1 MVERV
6 LEPEAQQAH
15 PGASTP
21 TPSRLDETT
30 IDRILERARWAP
42 SGDNT
47 QPWRF
52 ERIATDRLRIHAHDT
67 RDWCVY
73 DLQGHASQ
81 IAVGAL
87 LETIAL
93 AAGALGLDARFELD
107 PNAPETH
114 PVIDVELT
122 QTDRPPDPLHEV
134 IETRTTQRKPFES
147 TPLAAEDK
155 AALESAVPAGYR
167 IHWIEDAKD
176 KRRMAR
182 LLFRNAH
189 IRLTIKEAY
198 EVHKRIIEWDA
209 QYSEDRIPDQALG
222 LDAMTVK
229 TMRWAMASWERV
241 RFMNRWFAGTLL
253 PRLQMDL
260 LPGLRCAAHF
270 LLVADSKPD
279 HLADYVAAGRA
290 VQRLW
295 LACAANGIQFQPEQT
310 PMIFS
315 DYRRKGLRFT
325 AQDAALAEADR
336 LRADLTAL
344 VNEAALMKTV
354 FAGRVGYGTAPVA
367 RSVRLPL
374 GQLVRS

>member
-1 MVERV
+1 
-6 LEPEAQQAH
+6 LEPDTQQAR
-15 PGASTP
+15 PGASTK

-52 ERIATDRLRIHAHDT
+52 ERLATDRCRIHAHDT
-67 RDWCVY
+67 REWCVY

-114 PVIDVELT
+114 PIIDVELT

-134 IETRTTQRKPFES
+134 IETRTTQRKPFQS

-167 IHWIEDAKD
+167 IYWIEDAKD

-209 QYSEDRIPDQALG
+209 RFSDDRIPDQALG

-260 LPGLRCAAHF
+260 LPGLRCAAHL
-270 LLVADSKPD
+270 LLVAERRPNAV
-279 HLADYVAAGRA
+279 ADYLAAGRA

-310 PMIFS
+310 PVIFARYARTGVRFAS
-315 DYRRKGLRFT
+315 DPS
-325 AQDAALAEADR
+325 ALQEAEQV
-336 LRADLTAL
+336 RADL
-344 VNEAALMKTV
+344 AAVIAGEDSRHLV
-354 FAGRVGYGTAPVA
+354 FAGRVGYGPSPRA
-367 RSVRLPL
+367 RSLRLPL
-374 GQLVRS
+374 MRLRLR